1 MTGLMGFHCNKMLIN
16 LNRMIFLLPRST
28 KSQVFPLKFGSQKI
42 PVYCHMGNFGCGDG
56 GWTLAMKI
64 DGNKVRNYLLHISQP
79 RFQGFRLEIWNR
91 GKAWK

>member
-1 MTGLMGFHCNKMLIN
+1 
-16 LNRMIFLLPRST
+16 
-28 KSQVFPLKFGSQKI
+28 
-42 PVYCHMGNFGCGDG
+42 MGNFGCGDG

-64 DGNKVRNYLLHISQP
+64 HGNKVRNYLLHISQP